1 MQISAVR
8 DHCLTAI
15 HCLRTICFIASATA
29 TMDSYQARINMDSS
43 DDDLAIALEIVNEM
57 EMSWGSEDDFISVP
71 STSSGITS
79 KLKTKITRPVVI
91 DCSDSD
97 EIDLDNIQILKE
109 EDRNN
114 CFKRNSSGDL
124 IIDPAQRPQRR
135 VRFDLPDIEEE
146 RPNEEEIV
154 IDDIE
159 ERPNE
164 EEEIVSEDDIPIAER
179 KRQRNRREDPKL
191 KRIFEDNYDDDFIGF
206 DPLYNPYIQSR
217 PSVLVAPLQ
226 HIENFQYLK
235 DVHLNIT
242 CDERSCL
249 EWLKQSNLIAPQDFP
264 CPRCTTK
271 NLNGHLR
278 YIYSPA
284 SDRKAH
290 SFLKC
295 SG

>member
-1 MQISAVR
+1 
-8 DHCLTAI
+8 
-15 HCLRTICFIASATA
+15 
-29 TMDSYQARINMDSS
+29 MDSYQARINMDSS

-57 EMSWGSEDDFISVP
+57 EMSWSSEDDFISVP

-97 EIDLDNIQILKE
+97 EFDLDNIQILKE

-206 DPLYNPYIQSR
+206 DPLYNPYIQS
-217 PSVLVAPLQ
+217 
-226 HIENFQYLK
+226 
-235 DVHLNIT
+235 
-242 CDERSCL
+242 
-249 EWLKQSNLIAPQDFP
+249 
-264 CPRCTTK
+264 
-271 NLNGHLR
+271 
-278 YIYSPA
+278 
-284 SDRKAH
+284 
-290 SFLKC
+290 
-295 SG
+295 